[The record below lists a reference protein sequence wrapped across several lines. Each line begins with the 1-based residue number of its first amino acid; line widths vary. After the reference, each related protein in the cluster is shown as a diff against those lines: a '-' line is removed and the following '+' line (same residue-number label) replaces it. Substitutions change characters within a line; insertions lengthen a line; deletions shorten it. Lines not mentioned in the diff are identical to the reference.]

1 MYGATPVEN
10 VKALGVLESYDVAA
24 MIVAAD
30 TAAKTS
36 VVTLLELR
44 IARGMS
50 GRSFML
56 ITGDVAAVEA
66 AIEHAK
72 TYVSEEGVLLD
83 STVIANP
90 DNKLWEHIL

>member
-1 MYGATPVEN
+1 
-10 VKALGVLESYDVAA
+10 
-24 MIVAAD
+24 
-30 TAAKTS
+30 
-36 VVTLLELR
+36 
-44 IARGMS
+44 MS